1 MRKLKDDLSINFY
14 DTICVNEKINL
25 EALFA
30 ALLLNHYTATDRAS
44 THRTLGGARVVPTK
58 QI

>member
-1 MRKLKDDLSINFY
+1 MRKDDLSINFY

-30 ALLLNHYTATDRAS
+30 ALLLNNYTVLN
-44 THRTLGGARVVPTK
+44 HRL
-58 QI
+58 